1 MGGERGMPLYSVITV
16 VRDDVG
22 GLIRSHT
29 SLAGQSCR
37 DFEWIVVD
45 GGSRDGGR
53 EWLEAHQGEIAWWR
67 SAPDGGIYDAMTIGL
82 GVATGAYVL
91 FLNAGDEFAGSEVLG
106 RAAAALAHA
115 GWPDFAYGDA
125 WEGAPGGRLRLKPAR
140 SHRWAWYGMF
150 THHQAMFCRRA
161 ILDGLFFDPAYP
173 IRADYAFIL
182 EVLKR
187 ALGILYLPFPV
198 CIFATGGCSQR
209 QAAAGRR
216 DQSVI
221 RKRVLNHSLI
231 RRALIHAIQL
241 AAHVARK
248 AMPILFYAL
257 RCKGGI

>member
-16 VRDDVG
+16 VRDDVH
-22 GLIRSHT
+22 GLIRSHA
-29 SLAGQSCR
+29 SLASQSCR

-45 GGSRDGGR
+45 GGSRDGGP
-53 EWLEAHQGEIAWWR
+53 EWLEAHRGEIAWWR
-67 SAPDGGIYDAMTIGL
+67 SAPDGGIYQAMTTGL
-82 GVATGAYVL
+82 GAATGAYVL
-91 FLNAGDEFAGSEVLG
+91 ILNAGDELAGPEVLG
-106 RAAAALAHA
+106 RAAAAFAGA

-161 ILDGLFFDPAYP
+161 ILEGLFFDPAYP
-173 IRADYAFIL
+173 IGADYAFIL

-187 ALGILYLPFPV
+187 ARGVLYLPFPV

-209 QAAAGRR
+209 QAATGRR
-216 DQSVI
+216 DQSII
-221 RKRVLNHSLI
+221 RKQVLNHGVIRRSLI
-231 RRALIHAIQL
+231 HLVQL
-241 AAHVARK
+241 AAYGTRN